1 MITVTTK
8 AEAWD
13 IAKLMLGK
21 EMAYYLDMEASKRA
35 GYNIFRND
43 ESYYSYICD
52 LGYRLEVNMENGT
65 TKNIWIGKQE
75 EPIKEIIHECDY
87 SSNNFLDKIADK
99 VAEKLLKSLQK

>member
-13 IAKLMLGK
+13 IAMALLGGK
-21 EMAYYLDMEASKRA
+21 MSYSLDQNSSERA

-43 ESYYSYICD
+43 EFYYNYICD
-52 LGYRLEVNMENGT
+52 LGDRLEVNMESGI

-75 EPIKEIIHECDY
+75 EPAKEIIHKCDY
-87 SSNNFLDKIADK
+87 SSNSFLDKVADK